1 MASSKRQH
9 VIDSAKE
16 LFEREG
22 FHATGIERILEHANV
37 AKMTLYN
44 NFGSKDQLIVA
55 VLEQSS
61 RTMIEH
67 LVSIAKQSGS
77 DPYEQIL
84 GIFGA
89 LGDWYDDPSFCGC
102 IFQAATA
109 EYPDPECEIAKA
121 ARAHQANLTLLFRE
135 LSSKAELR
143 DPDALARRLA
153 LLASGATC
161 LARQTRERSPA
172 EDALRMA
179 EILLERASTPI
190 EHRAL

>member
-1 MASSKRQH
+1 MPVSKRQH

-44 NFGSKDQLIVA
+44 NFGSKDALIVA

-61 RTMIEH
+61 RTMVEH
-67 LVSIAKQSGS
+67 LVTIAQQAGS

-89 LGDWYDDPSFCGC
+89 LGDWYDDPAFCGC

-109 EYPDPECEIAKA
+109 EYPDPDCEIAQA
-121 ARAHQANLTLLFRE
+121 ARAHQIRLTDLFRD
-135 LSSKAELR
+135 LCTKAELR

-161 LARQTRERSPA
+161 VARQTRERLPA
-172 EDALRMA
+172 DDALRMA